1 MRSTVV
7 LRHSRRI
14 LVFLAVAMLAIA
26 TLSGASAQTVQPP
39 GITDEAHKMHD
50 LYLFVTAIA
59 IVVFIIVEG
68 GIIWAIFRYRK
79 RGDGLPTQT
88 HGSTLLE
95 IVWTAIPVLITTSVF
110 TYSFIVLREVENKA
124 DPNDLT
130 VHVQGFQFQWGFT
143 YDLNDL
149 GTKTADRNAT
159 GQIEIL
165 GTAAQEPTLVIPANE
180 PVEFALSSN
189 DVIHSFY
196 VRDFLYK
203 LDVEPGRDNRF
214 VVTARELGEFH
225 AQCAELCGLDHSL
238 MRFKLKV
245 VSREDFD
252 KWVSEQK
259 PTQPSVQ
266 KTQ

>member
-1 MRSTVV
+1 MRTPVM
-7 LRHSRRI
+7 LRHSRRA
-14 LVFLAVAMLAIA
+14 LVFLSVAMLAIA
-26 TLSGASAQTVQPP
+26 TITVASAQSGQPG
-39 GITDEAHKMHD
+39 GITDEAHKMHN
-50 LYLFVTAIA
+50 LYLFTLSIA
-59 IVVFIIVEG
+59 AVVFVLVEG
-68 GIIWAIFRYRK
+68 AIIWSIFRYRK

-95 IVWTAIPVLITTSVF
+95 VIWTGIPVIITVSIF

-143 YDLNDL
+143 YDMNDL
-149 GTKTADRNAT
+149 GKNTPDRNAT
-159 GQIEIL
+159 GQISIL
-165 GTAAQEPTLVIPANE
+165 GTAAQQPTLVIPVDE
-180 PVEFALSSN
+180 PIEFALSSH

-203 LDVEPGRDNRF
+203 LDVVPGRDNRF
-214 VVTARELGEFH
+214 VVTARDIGEFH
-225 AQCAELCGLDHSL
+225 AQCAELCGLDHAL
-238 MRFKLKV
+238 MKFTLKV

-252 KWVSEQK
+252 KWVAEQK